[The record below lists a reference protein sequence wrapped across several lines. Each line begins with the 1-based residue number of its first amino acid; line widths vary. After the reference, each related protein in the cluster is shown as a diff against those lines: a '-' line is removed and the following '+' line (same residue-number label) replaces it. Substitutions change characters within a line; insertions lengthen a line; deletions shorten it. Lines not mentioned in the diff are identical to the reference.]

1 MSFCKSSHRRC
12 QRRVKIGTCRGSEKS
27 RASGSIAPGGYVK
40 AEVHVS
46 QGSFSSEVMCSG
58 ASRPGKNE
66 RNRMTREKPLSC
78 DALASPAQ

>member
-1 MSFCKSSHRRC
+1 MSFCKSSHCRC
-12 QRRVKIGTCRGSEKS
+12 QIRVKIGTCRGIEKS

-46 QGSFSSEVMCSG
+46 QGFSSEVMCSG
-58 ASRPGKNE
+58 ASQPGKNE
-66 RNRMTREKPLSC
+66 RNRTTREKPLSC